1 MLERAARTVRRRWA
15 STATAV
21 TAAATVVVMAGAVGT
36 AGADPAGPKTAPK
49 TAPKTGPKTGA
60 IVVDCTRNPTALQRA
75 IDSAITK
82 SELKVRGTCIGP
94 FTIDKSLSLIGDK
107 HAVLDGN
114 FEGPAVT
121 VNGGGSLVLLK
132 KLTITNGAG
141 NAADPAGLGGGILN
155 NNGNVTLS
163 DSTVRHNTAGSGGGI
178 ANNDSN
184 PADAFTATVNVI
196 RSTVR
201 HNTATERGGG
211 IFNSNGTVTL
221 SRSTVRHNIAVEGGG
236 IYNDGNTVALAD
248 SKVFRNGATQR
259 GGGLFNNAGTTTL
272 IRSEVERNTAG
283 AGLGSGGGIFEQG
296 GSVTLNKTKVRQ
308 NHPDN
313 CAPAGTVPDCIG

>member
-1 MLERAARTVRRRWA
+1 MLERAARTVPRRWA
-15 STATAV
+15 LAATAV
-21 TAAATVVVMAGAVGT
+21 TAAATVGVTAGAVGT
-36 AGADPAGPKTAPK
+36 AGADPAGSTAR
-49 TAPKTGPKTGA
+49 TMAGS

-75 IDSAITK
+75 IDSAVTK

-107 HAVLDGN
+107 QAVLDGN
-114 FEGPAVT
+114 FQGPTVT

-141 NAADPAGLGGGILN
+141 NATDPAGLGGGILN

-178 ANNDSN
+178 ANNDDN

-211 IFNSNGTVTL
+211 IFNNNGTVTL
-221 SRSTVRHNIAVEGGG
+221 SRSTVRHNISVDGGG
-236 IYNDGNTVALAD
+236 IYNDGNAVALAD

-259 GGGLFNNAGTTTL
+259 GGGIFNNAGTTTL

-283 AGLGSGGGIFEQG
+283 AGLGSGGGIFEAG